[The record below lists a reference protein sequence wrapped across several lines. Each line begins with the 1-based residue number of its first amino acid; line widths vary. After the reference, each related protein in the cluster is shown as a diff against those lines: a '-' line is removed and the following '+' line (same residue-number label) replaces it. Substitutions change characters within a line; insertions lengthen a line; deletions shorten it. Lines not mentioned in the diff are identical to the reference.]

1 MTPQDGPFAQIGFSA
16 SHTIARCIGAGN
28 LSAVSNM
35 VVLVVGAAM
44 GTLAAMVLQSVSAV
58 MVVETALDLADTV
71 MDLAEFS
78 QGILDALRN
87 VCRATRAQAHRN

>member
-16 SHTIARCIGAGN
+16 SHTIARCVGAGN

-44 GTLAAMVLQSVSAV
+44 GTLAAMVLQSV
-58 MVVETALDLADTV
+58 TALVDVDSILDVADRV

-78 QGILDALRN
+78 QGIWDALRSW
-87 VCRATRAQAHRN
+87 CRAARHERA